1 MKSEMELVQAM
12 EDSEDRDV
20 ENYLKELREML
31 DNKTQDIEG
40 LYRELKE
47 FRAFRK
53 GHHK

>member
-1 MKSEMELVQAM
+1 M